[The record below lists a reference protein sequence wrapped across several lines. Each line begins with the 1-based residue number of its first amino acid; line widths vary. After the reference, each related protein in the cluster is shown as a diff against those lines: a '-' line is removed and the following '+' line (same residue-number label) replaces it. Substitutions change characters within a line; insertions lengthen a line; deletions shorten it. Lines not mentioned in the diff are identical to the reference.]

1 MINKIITKEEQSKLT
16 PEMVLSDLMEGNK
29 RYIKD
34 DSHERDYNAQ
44 KTMAVT
50 GQSPKAI
57 VLSCVDSRVPVE
69 TVFDQGL
76 GDVFVARVAGNF
88 ANSDIIGSMEF
99 ACGIAGSKLIFV
111 LGHESCGAISAACD
125 QVKFGTMTAMLDNI
139 QPAIEAIGDIK
150 GEQSSKNKDYVQS
163 VVMKNVELTIDKIR
177 KNSPVLEKLE
187 DSGVIKIV
195 GGVYYLKSGE
205 IKLID

>member
-29 RYIKD
+29 RYIKG

-88 ANSDIIGSMEF
+88 ANPDIIGSMEF

-111 LGHESCGAISAACD
+111 LGHESCGAVSAACD
-125 QVKFGTMTAMLDNI
+125 QVKFGTMTEMLDNI
-139 QPAIEAIGDIK
+139 QPAIEAIGDVE
-150 GEQSSKNKDYVQS
+150 GEQSSKNKEYVQS
-163 VVMKNVELTIDKIR
+163 VVTKNVELTIDKVR
-177 KNSPVLEKLE
+177 KNSPVLQKLE

-195 GGVYYLKSGE
+195 GGVYYLESGE
-205 IKLID
+205 IKLI